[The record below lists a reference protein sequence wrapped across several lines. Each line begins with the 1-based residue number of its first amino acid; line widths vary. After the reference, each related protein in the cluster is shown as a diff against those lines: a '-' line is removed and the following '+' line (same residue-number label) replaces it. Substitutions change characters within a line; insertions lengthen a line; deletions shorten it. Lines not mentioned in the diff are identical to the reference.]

1 MLHEI
6 LKFLSQPLGWFSTT
20 FSIIMG
26 MFVGFIG
33 KFFVDDFGRR
43 YVMRRVLY
51 IDLAQMF
58 FAVEM
63 TMNEKPSPI
72 HSDTMLWRQG
82 QFRDRLFFHGEQYCL
97 SNPEI
102 YIQLRERFAS
112 MTLYQRFH
120 KILDDPADA
129 VLFNA
134 EKTTR
139 IFALYVQEGV
149 LRRIYFRWFLR
160 WSLAKN
166 LLRKIDDI
174 RTQNEEFLKH
184 IYDKAKANGS
194 IDSSTVQ

>member
-1 MLHEI
+1 
-6 LKFLSQPLGWFSTT
+6 
-20 FSIIMG
+20 
-26 MFVGFIG
+26 MFGGFIG
-33 KFFVDDFGRR
+33 KYFVDDFGRR
-43 YVMRRVLY
+43 HAMRRVLY

-63 TMNEKPSPI
+63 TMDEEPSPI

-82 QFRDRLFFHGEQYCL
+82 QFRDRQFFHGEQYCL

-102 YIQLRERFAS
+102 YLQLRERFAS

-129 VLFNA
+129 VSFNA

-160 WSLAKN
+160 RSQAKN

-174 RTQNEEFLKH
+174 RTQNEEFLKR
-184 IYDKAKANGS
+184 IYDEAEAKRD
-194 IDSSTVQ
+194 IDG